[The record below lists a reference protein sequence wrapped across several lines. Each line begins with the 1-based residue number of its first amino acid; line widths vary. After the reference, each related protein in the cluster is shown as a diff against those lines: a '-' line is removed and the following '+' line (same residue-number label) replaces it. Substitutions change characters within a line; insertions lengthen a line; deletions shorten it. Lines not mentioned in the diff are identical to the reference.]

1 MNDHNKNFFR
11 IKFFFFL
18 LIIKSVFSLPCE
30 NSSFCFNCISNSSCT
45 WQFNDCQEINS
56 SPNNN
61 KPEIIHDLT
70 PEKCFR
76 QDDIQTLNYIET
88 YCGNTSYYFKDNTE
102 TISFSL
108 PVHNKTLYGV
118 YGLYCEYSIYNYDEI
133 ESFTIETKNNWG
145 KLKMRINYLYSD
157 GIREIF
163 LSDGDTNVIKDSR
176 EIKIIFESNNQKSS
190 KPFSIIITDTY
201 KSVKMII
208 YLVIILCAFVVL
220 VILLI
225 VIICIKRRKRIFI
238 SNNIINNIDGMYFN
252 NNINDINNTERIDFM
267 NYLKQMKT
275 KKYKEIQNENIDI
288 INNKCPIDIENFE
301 PDDDVII
308 NKCRHLFHYDCL
320 KTFIEKNK
328 TKKEFKCPLC
338 NNPLFDIVMSE
349 KIDEKNNKNNV
360 HKK

>member
-1 MNDHNKNFFR
+1 M
-11 IKFFFFL
+11 
-18 LIIKSVFSLPCE
+18 KSVFSLPCG

-45 WQFNDCQEINS
+45 WQFNDCQEKNS

-61 KPEIIHDLT
+61 KPEKIHDLT

-76 QDDIQTLNYIET
+76 QNDIQTLNYIET

-102 TISFSL
+102 EISFSL

-225 VIICIKRRKRIFI
+225 VIICIKRRKRIYI
-238 SNNIINNIDGMYFN
+238 SDNIINNIDGMYFN

-338 NNPLFDIVMSE
+338 NNPLFDIDMSE

>member
-1 MNDHNKNFFR
+1 M
-11 IKFFFFL
+11 
-18 LIIKSVFSLPCE
+18 
-30 NSSFCFNCISNSSCT
+30 
-45 WQFNDCQEINS
+45 
-56 SPNNN
+56 
-61 KPEIIHDLT
+61 
-70 PEKCFR
+70 
-76 QDDIQTLNYIET
+76 NYIET

-108 PVHNKTLYGV
+108 PVHNQTLYGV
-118 YGLYCEYSIYNYDEI
+118 YGLYCEYSIYNIDEI

-225 VIICIKRRKRIFI
+225 VIICIKRRKRIYI
-238 SNNIINNIDGMYFN
+238 SDNIINNIDGMYFN

-338 NNPLFDIVMSE
+338 NNPLFDIDMSE